1 MFSQGHINNKVEQN
15 FNLNVSASKGHL
27 LSRGK
32 CPFVCEVTVVFSTSV
47 LYVLCRK
54 SDINSS
60 NARKTFLPL
69 LKIVYKLPSLFMNL
83 FFCFILSAWS
93 CLASFCS
100 HWAIIDGASFLLF
113 LGMLF
118 CEACSIAPAVSV
130 AHGPPAAFDSF
141 AVAGILWGTLPQ
153 LVLLAEWLCTIVGAA
168 HTHTHARRMVHI
180 QEWDSSERPLCQDL
194 KWVFPSLFLPPSHFL
209 SKILLSSP
217 AKWLH
222 LKDYQLYDFAF

>member
-1 MFSQGHINNKVEQN
+1 MFLHPKATSCPEG
-15 FNLNVSASKGHL
+15 NVL
-27 LSRGK
+27 LSVRWPWSSPLVSFMFYAGN
-32 CPFVCEVTVVFSTSV
+32 C
-47 LYVLCRK
+47 
-54 SDINSS
+54 SDINSY

-153 LVLLAEWLCTIVGAA
+153 LVLLAEWLCTVVGAA
-168 HTHTHARRMVHI
+168 HMHTHARTHAGWCIYRNGI
-180 QEWDSSERPLCQDL
+180 AQKD
-194 KWVFPSLFLPPSHFL
+194 HFARI
-209 SKILLSSP
+209 SNESFLLSFSLP
-217 AKWLH
+217 LI
-222 LKDYQLYDFAF
+222 FSV